1 MLKMWQAGVTSEK
14 LQKFNDMT
22 VEQKVDLVK
31 NFDKYKSLYQF
42 FRGQIIDEA
51 TTREMFRFHKL
62 NVEIN
67 ENNGTKMTIK

>member
-1 MLKMWQAGVTSEK
+1 
-14 LQKFNDMT
+14 MT